1 MTYYFCNT
9 VFVSPEGDKAIEQIR
24 HKTIKGINVLSAML
38 EKMDANN
45 EFSCLT
51 SELARASK
59 ISSKSISNT
68 VQLFEKLN
76 IVTKTQTQ
84 TPHVYKYHINEDLFR
99 KAR

>member
-1 MTYYFCNT
+1 MTYYFSNT
-9 VFVSPEGDKAIEQIR
+9 ILVSPKGDKAIEQIR
-24 HKTIKGINVLSAML
+24 HKTIKGTNVLSAML

-45 EFSCLT
+45 ELSCLT

-59 ISSKSISNT
+59 ISCTSVSNT
-68 VQLFEKLN
+68 VRLFEKLN

-84 TPHVYKYHINEDLFR
+84 IPHVYKYHINEDLFR